1 MRPRNGHHEMLF
13 IEPERRDEPMTNNA
27 SHQPSK
33 KAPVKKTLL
42 ASALALGVVAGVTA
56 PTLLSGQ
63 PTASAEAVSVTTP
76 AAPVDFSGV
85 VKAVKPA
92 VVSVQVK
99 TKISDGNGSRNFGI
113 PGIPGFEDLPK
124 DHPFNRFFRRFGEGQ
139 QGQQGQEGNR
149 RPAPKPRYGQSQ
161 GSGFFISEDGFVVTN
176 HHVIDKGSEFT
187 LVMDDGTEL
196 EAELVGSDARSDL
209 ALLKV
214 KDSKKKFTY
223 VKFAE
228 DLPPVGQ
235 WVVAVG
241 NPFGLGGTV
250 TAGIVSAHGRDI
262 NARNY
267 ESFIQID
274 AAVNKGN
281 SGGPT
286 FNLKGEVIGV
296 NTAIFSPSGG
306 NVGIAFAIPAEV
318 ASDVVKDLKNGG
330 KVKRGWLGVRI
341 QGVSE
346 DIADSLGLSD
356 AAGAMVTSLD
366 DKSPAKTAGVEP
378 GDVILAVDGTIV
390 KTTRELAREIGRKDP
405 ETNVKLTVWRDG
417 KEREISVNLGLF
429 PEQLEAQA
437 NGEKAPQEPVKPAMM
452 EEFGLELQANPDGD
466 GVLIAKV
473 EQDSIGAE
481 KALRAGDII
490 QSVAGKNV
498 NSAAEVKKQIEAVKD
513 DGRKTVL
520 MRIQARNGIRFVAL
534 PLKK

>member
-1 MRPRNGHHEMLF
+1 
-13 IEPERRDEPMTNNA
+13 MTNIVHDQSPKRA
-27 SHQPSK
+27 S
-33 KAPVKKTLL
+33 VKKVLL
-42 ASALALGVVAGVTA
+42 GSALSLGLVAGVAA
-56 PTLLSGQ
+56 PALVAGGS
-63 PTASAEAVSVTTP
+63 TASAEAVSVTTP
-76 AAPVDFSGV
+76 AVPVDFSGV

-99 TKISDGNGSRNFGI
+99 TKISDGGGQGSFGL
-113 PGIPGFEDLPK
+113 PDIPGFRDLPK
-124 DHPFNRFFRRFGEGQ
+124 DHPFNRFFKRFGEGE
-139 QGQQGQEGNR
+139 QGEGEK

-196 EAELVGSDARSDL
+196 KADLVGSDARSDL

-214 KDSKKKFTY
+214 KDSDKKFTY
-223 VKFAE
+223 VKFAT

-241 NPFGLGGTV
+241 NPFGLGGSV

-306 NVGIAFAIPAEV
+306 NVGIAFAIPSEV
-318 ASDVVKDLKNGG
+318 AADVIKDLKNGG

-341 QGVSE
+341 QAVTD

-366 DKSPAKTAGVEP
+366 EKSPAMKAGIQQ

-390 KTTRELAREIGRKDP
+390 KTTRELAREVGRKDP
-405 ETNVKLTVWRDG
+405 NTDVILTVWRGG
-417 KEREISVNLGLF
+417 KEIEIKVNLGLF
-429 PEQLEAQA
+429 PDQLEQQA
-437 NGEKAPQEPVKPAMM
+437 SGQTTPEEPVKPAMM
-452 EEFGLELQANPDGD
+452 EEFGLQLQSNPEGD
-466 GVLIAKV
+466 GVVISNVEPASIA
-473 EQDSIGAE
+473 AE
-481 KALRAGDII
+481 KALRKGDVI
-490 QSVAGKNV
+490 QSVAGKAV
-498 NSAAEVKKQIEAVKD
+498 NSVADVKKQIEAVKK

-520 MRIQARNGIRFVAL
+520 MRIKAGNGIRFVAL

>member
-1 MRPRNGHHEMLF
+1 MTKSDRN
-13 IEPERRDEPMTNNA
+13 
-27 SHQPSK
+27 QPAQK
-33 KAPVKKTLL
+33 TPVKKTLL
-42 ASALALGVVAGVTA
+42 ASALALGVVAGITA
-56 PTLLSGQ
+56 PTLISGK

-76 AAPVDFSGV
+76 AAPVDFSDL

-99 TKISDGNGSRNFGI
+99 TKISDGGQNNFGI

-139 QGQQGQEGNR
+139 QGQNED

-161 GSGFFISEDGFVVTN
+161 GSGFFISDDGFVVTN

-187 LVMDDGTEL
+187 LIMDDGTEL
-196 EAELVGSDARSDL
+196 AADLVGSDVRSDL

-223 VKFAE
+223 VKFAK
-228 DLPPVGQ
+228 DLPPVGK

-318 ASDVVKDLKNGG
+318 AEDVIKDLKNGG

-346 DIADSLGLSD
+346 DIADSLGLSE
-356 AAGAMVTSLD
+356 ASGAMVTSLD
-366 DKSPAKTAGVEP
+366 DASPAKKAGIKP

-405 ETNVKLTVWRDG
+405 QTDVALTVWRDG
-417 KEREISVNLGLF
+417 KEIEVAVNLGLF
-429 PEQLEAQA
+429 PEQLERQA
-437 NGEKAPQEPVKPAMM
+437 SGEQEPQEPVKPAMM
-452 EEFGLELQANPDGD
+452 EEFGLQLQANPDGD

-473 EQDSIGAE
+473 EPQSIGAE
-481 KALRAGDII
+481 KSLRAGDII

-498 NSAAEVKKQIEAVKD
+498 KSAADVKKQIAAVKE

-520 MRIQARNGIRFVAL
+520 MRIKARNGIRFVAL